1 MKHGLN
7 IKCNQSIQHY
17 IANIRNSNKYNDSAL
32 MVLTPLDTKET
43 QDICAKS
50 GFMRPSYYIRTGETN
65 VCETYSTL
73 YNLQNIQYII
83 EENDNFL
90 YWFSMSTYT
99 VLSTIAGSGLP
110 NPNSCGGG
118 GTIFPCS
125 RTSWAFRKKA

>member
-1 MKHGLN
+1 
-7 IKCNQSIQHY
+7 
-17 IANIRNSNKYNDSAL
+17 
-32 MVLTPLDTKET
+32 
-43 QDICAKS
+43 
-50 GFMRPSYYIRTGETN
+50 MRLSYYIRTGETN
-65 VCETYSTL
+65 VCETYGTL

-110 NPNSCGGG
+110 NPISCGGG

-125 RTSWAFRKKA
+125 RISWAFRKEA